1 MMMTVK
7 EVAEA
12 LGVSER
18 SVWRWSATGI
28 LPPGIKIGASVR
40 WREET
45 IEQWLAKQEQ
55 QALAEQRALAEK
67 TRPNPGEASCAPAA
81 RGQPDDYP
89 HEVKDK
95 E

>member
-7 EVAEA
+7 QVAEA

-28 LPPGIKIGASVR
+28 LPPPVRIGATRR

-45 IEQWLAKQEQ
+45 IRRWVERREQE
-55 QALAEQRALAEK
+55 ALA
-67 TRPNPGEASCAPAA
+67 TDPCDAA
-81 RGQPDDYP
+81 KSSTQDTSEEIEP
-89 HEVKDK
+89 
-95 E
+95 